1 MRYACILWTDEDQY
15 SVVPASDVMGDVN
28 EGDEGTVAW
37 RIVGKGKKIDTKWY
51 KAKILKYSVVQLP
64 FSLLRPYVRLLIVA
78 YLFSWPTVNV

>member
-15 SVVPASDVMGDVN
+15 SVVPTSDVMGDVN

-51 KAKILKYSVVQLP
+51 KAKILKYSGK
-64 FSLLRPYVRLLIVA
+64 FYLLSNLT
-78 YLFSWPTVNV
+78 SQ